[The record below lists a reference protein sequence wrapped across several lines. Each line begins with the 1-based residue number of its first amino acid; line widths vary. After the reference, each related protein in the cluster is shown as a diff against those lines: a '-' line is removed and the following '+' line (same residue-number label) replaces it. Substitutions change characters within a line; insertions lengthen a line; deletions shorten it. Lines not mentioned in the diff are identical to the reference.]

1 MAGNGSGKYGKKNK
15 HNQRRHR
22 NMFVDLSFI
31 GELAL
36 IIGGLVLLIILL
48 LGWIA
53 KKK

>member
-1 MAGNGSGKYGKKNK
+1 
-15 HNQRRHR
+15 
-22 NMFVDLSFI
+22 MFVDLSFI

-53 KKK
+53 KKNERLNDGII